1 MPEILQEFPIA
12 ASREIVFRAISEPAS
27 LDCWWTLSCSGEPR
41 VGAEYDLG
49 FGPGYDWRARVT
61 RAHRPGHFELEFAH
75 ADADWLGSRV
85 AFRLDE
91 ADGATVVR
99 FSHTGWPEINSHF
112 RVSSHCW
119 ALYLRL
125 LRRYLEHGDVIPY
138 ERRLEA

>member
-12 ASREIVFRAISEPAS
+12 ASRETVFRAISEPSA
-27 LDCWWTLSCSGEPR
+27 LDCWWTLSCSGESR
-41 VGAEYDLG
+41 EGAEYDLG

-61 RAHRPGHFELEFAH
+61 RADRPGHFELEFVH

-85 AFRLDE
+85 AFRMDE
-91 ADGATVVR
+91 ADGVTVVR
-99 FSHTGWPEINSHF
+99 FSHTGWPEANTHF

-125 LRRYLEHGDVIPY
+125 LRRYLERGEVIPY